1 MRMAAAAA
9 LAAARLWA
17 SADAQQA
24 APGGLGIRPAP
35 AQGRPG
41 SEGVRDARSLDQKA
55 LGMYEVCAEGCSAE
69 CAEYILPMV
78 TDCETFFRATTSGE
92 GGREGFDHIPSMVQ
106 VGTG

>member
-1 MRMAAAAA
+1 MAAAAA
-9 LAAARLWA
+9 LAAVRLWT

-69 CAEYILPMV
+69 CAEYQHGTDLRVELPYRRTLHNPHAHLCAGAG
-78 TDCETFFRATTSGE
+78 TDLLL
-92 GGREGFDHIPSMVQ
+92 
-106 VGTG
+106 